1 MDGGQ
6 RATVLVVEQDGDR
19 AERLWSSLERAGHE
33 VLACPG
39 PCAPDFVCLGGRGK
53 PCPLAARADVV
64 VLDLELASDIV
75 MMGTPGWELL
85 LYYVGLGKKVVA
97 MTGDGDALRPRPD
110 DQVAVVRRNAEGT
123 ALLAAVRRLA
133 ADAREANRVGK

>member
-1 MDGGQ
+1 MDGAK
-6 RATVLVVEQDGDR
+6 RTSVLVVEQDCDR
-19 AERLWSSLERAGHE
+19 AERLWSTLDRAGHE

-53 PCPLAARADVV
+53 RCALAARADVV

-97 MTGDGDALRPRPD
+97 LVGEGDAVRPLPD
-110 DQVAVVRRNAEGT
+110 DQVALVRRQAPGT

-133 ADAREANRVGK
+133 ADAAERESGGE